1 MSDYAFGEL
10 TKNVSFLNYEQT
22 LLLMKLL
29 VDNLQRTTETEE
41 PDWLEETFAL
51 MDSHPVSSNG
61 QKWTREELY
70 VR

>member
-1 MSDYAFGEL
+1 
-10 TKNVSFLNYEQT
+10 
-22 LLLMKLL
+22 MKLL
-29 VDNLQRTTETEE
+29 VDNLQKPAETEDN
-41 PDWLEETFAL
+41 DWLEETFSL

>member
-10 TKNVSFLNYEQT
+10 TKNVKALNYEQT

-29 VDNLQRTTETEE
+29 VENLQKSAETENS
-41 PDWLEETFAL
+41 DWLEETFSL
-51 MDSHPVSSNG
+51 MDSNPVSSNG
-61 QKWTREELY
+61 QKWTREEIY